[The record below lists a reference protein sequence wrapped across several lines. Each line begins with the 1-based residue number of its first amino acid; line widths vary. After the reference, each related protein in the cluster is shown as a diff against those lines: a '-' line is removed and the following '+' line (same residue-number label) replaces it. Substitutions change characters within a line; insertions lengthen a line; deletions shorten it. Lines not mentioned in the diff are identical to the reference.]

1 MTAPSRGLVLA
12 VDDEPTNRY
21 TVSRVLSQ
29 AGYKVIEAS
38 TGEEALRFIQSE
50 RPDLVVLDVRLPDI
64 SGYEICQRI
73 MDDPT
78 TASTLVLLVSA
89 TFVNSRDAVRSL
101 DGGADSYLTQPVEPP
116 VLIATV
122 GALIRL
128 RRAEEALRESES
140 RHRLLFERTPL
151 PAWVFDIESLDILA
165 VNEAAVLRY
174 GYRRDELLAMR
185 IGDLQPPADVAAF
198 TSRAAGDV
206 RGQLGV
212 WRHRTKD
219 ATSSMSS
226 SPPPPSASASIARA
240 SSSPP
245 T

>member
-1 MTAPSRGLVLA
+1 M
-12 VDDEPTNRY
+12 
-21 TVSRVLSQ
+21 
-29 AGYKVIEAS
+29 
-38 TGEEALRFIQSE
+38 
-50 RPDLVVLDVRLPDI
+50 VLDVRLPDI
-64 SGYEICQRI
+64 SGYEIK
-73 MDDPT
+73 DDPA
-78 TASTLVLLVSA
+78 TAPTLVLQVSA

>member
-21 TVSRVLSQ
+21 AVSRVLSQ

-38 TGEEALRFIQSE
+38 TGGEALRFIQSE

-64 SGYEICQRI
+64 SGYEICRRI
-73 MDDPT
+73 KGDPA
-78 TASTLVLLVSA
+78 TASTLVLQVSA

-151 PAWVFDIESLDILA
+151 PAWVFDIESLAILA

-174 GYRRDELLAMR
+174 G
-185 IGDLQPPADVAAF
+185 
-198 TSRAAGDV
+198 
-206 RGQLGV
+206 
-212 WRHRTKD
+212 
-219 ATSSMSS
+219 
-226 SPPPPSASASIARA
+226 
-240 SSSPP
+240 
-245 T
+245 

>member
-89 TFVNSRDAVRSL
+89 TFVNSRDAVGL
-101 DGGADSYLTQPVEPP
+101 KNG
-116 VLIATV
+116 
-122 GALIRL
+122 
-128 RRAEEALRESES
+128 
-140 RHRLLFERTPL
+140 
-151 PAWVFDIESLDILA
+151 VFD
-165 VNEAAVLRY
+165 
-174 GYRRDELLAMR
+174 RREVYVCR
-185 IGDLQPPADVAAF
+185 
-198 TSRAAGDV
+198 
-206 RGQLGV
+206 
-212 WRHRTKD
+212 RTF
-219 ATSSMSS
+219 
-226 SPPPPSASASIARA
+226 
-240 SSSPP
+240 
-245 T
+245 